1 MKKIKDTNMLHH
13 TALHD
18 EIRTCR
24 ISL

>member
-1 MKKIKDTNMLHH
+1 MEKIKDIIMLHH

-18 EIRTCR
+18 EIRTCT